1 MLNPHRPPIWEP
13 KTMCIEGGRRVSR
26 RLVLAGGAAGIMLC
40 AVPKG
45 AASLDFPEPFIWRG
59 QAMGAPAKI
68 ILYHPDRSTAKRL
81 LGEAS
86 REAER
91 LENIFSLYR
100 SDSELTKL
108 NRNGALASPSPDL
121 VEVLRICHECW
132 QASDGLFDP
141 TVQPLW
147 DCLKKHFSQ
156 EHPSPDGPSQQ
167 LWNEALAK
175 VGFERVL
182 FDENRIAFSKPSM
195 SLTLNGIAQGYVTDR
210 VTALFQRE
218 GVEHALVD
226 MGEYRALGSQPDGTA
241 WRIGITDLEA
251 GANVE
256 EYVDISGQAL
266 ATSSF
271 SGFQFEETG
280 RFNHLLNPKTGFSAA
295 LYRWLTVIAPD
306 AARADAWATAF
317 SLMDEN
323 QIKAAIRGQ
332 TKMSVIAQKRSGQ
345 KLRVV

>member
-1 MLNPHRPPIWEP
+1 MR
-13 KTMCIEGGRRVSR
+13 IEGGQRLSR
-26 RLVLAGGAAGIMLC
+26 RLVLAGGAAGVVFWAIPKH
-40 AVPKG
+40 AV
-45 AASLDFPEPFIWRG
+45 SLDLPEPIIWRG

-68 ILYHPDRSTAKRL
+68 ILYHPDRSTAERL
-81 LGEAS
+81 LRESAQ
-86 REAER
+86 EAER

-147 DCLKKHFSQ
+147 NCLKKHFSQ
-156 EHPSPDGPSQQ
+156 EHPSPDGPSRQ
-167 LWNEALAK
+167 LWDEALAK
-175 VGFERVL
+175 VGFGHVL
-182 FDENRIAFSKPSM
+182 FDDNRIAFSKPSM

-210 VTALFQRE
+210 VTALLQRA
-218 GVEHALVD
+218 GVEHALID
-226 MGEYRALGSQPDGTA
+226 MGEYRALGSRADGTA
-241 WRIGITDLEA
+241 WRIGIADLEA
-251 GANVE
+251 GAAAE
-256 EYVDISGQAL
+256 EYVDIRNQAL

-271 SGFQFEETG
+271 TGFQFDESG

-295 LYRWLTVIAPD
+295 LFRRVTVLARD

-317 SLMDEN
+317 SLMDKH
-323 QIKAAIRGQ
+323 QIEAVIDSEPD
-332 TKMSVIAQKRSGQ
+332 MSVIAQTRSGE
-345 KLRVV
+345 RVALGS